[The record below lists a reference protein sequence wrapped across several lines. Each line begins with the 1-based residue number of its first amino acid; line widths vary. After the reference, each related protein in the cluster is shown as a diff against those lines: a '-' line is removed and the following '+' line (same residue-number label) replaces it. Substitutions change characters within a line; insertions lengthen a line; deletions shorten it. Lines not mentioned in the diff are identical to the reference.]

1 MKFRLILLATS
12 LLFGISSCNDV
23 KDQEEG
29 TEVKIEKTYEERV
42 QEIVGQ
48 IRSNPQWLADV
59 EKKSKEKNIPLDSMI
74 LVDARWL
81 VDEQDGKHSAANTAT
96 QPADNQAF
104 EEKVSAM
111 EQKIRN
117 DKAWLE
123 SITQKAKERNL
134 TVDSMIKMD
143 ARFIVT
149 EQEKSQQ

>member
-1 MKFRLILLATS
+1 MKYRLILFATS
-12 LLFGISSCNDV
+12 LLIGFSSCKDV

-48 IRSNPQWLADV
+48 IKGNPQWLADV
-59 EKKSKEKNIPLDSMI
+59 EKKAKEKNISLDSMI

-81 VDEQDGKHSAANTAT
+81 VDEQDGKHSAAAT

-104 EEKVSAM
+104 EEKVSQM

-117 DKAWLE
+117 DKVWLE
-123 SITQKAKERNL
+123 SISQKAKERNI

-149 EQEKSQQ
+149 EQEKSKQ